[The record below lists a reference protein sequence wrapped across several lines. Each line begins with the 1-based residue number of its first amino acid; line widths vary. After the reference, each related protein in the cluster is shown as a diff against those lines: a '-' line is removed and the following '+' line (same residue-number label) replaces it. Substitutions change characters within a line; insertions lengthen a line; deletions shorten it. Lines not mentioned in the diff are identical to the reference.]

1 MTLPGVETSR
11 VRSQRTSTPDET
23 DTMFEPQWRFRQPTG
38 ENRLPEY
45 ALIVGDSWAA
55 KHEWHRLYPDQPFVG
70 SALMAKRQHHAEL
83 L

>member
-1 MTLPGVETSR
+1 
-11 VRSQRTSTPDET
+11 
-23 DTMFEPQWRFRQPTG
+23 MFEPQWRFRQPTG
-38 ENRLPEY
+38 ETHLPEY

-55 KHEWHRLYPDQPFVG
+55 KHEWHKLYPDQPFVG